1 MARKNYTEEQKA
13 EILKKAEETSIAE
26 ASKEYGVAWKTIK
39 VWQTSAE
46 KTARSSV
53 RKGKVAEKKETAAK
67 KKAEKRETAEEK
79 DTNNAETE
87 KTRRK
92 VKDAVTAVAEK
103 VDNAKLADQMAVGR
117 VKAKRERKATD
128 KATAKADK
136 AAVKAADK
144 EEKAA
149 KKPAAKRMARKKNI
163 LFQSVSGN
171 AVTAEQ
177 IALKV
182 PKEAVDVY
190 VKLEENKI
198 YWVGKNGKKG
208 SIDIW

>member
-1 MARKNYTEEQKA
+1 MARKNYTDEQKA
-13 EILKKAEETSIAE
+13 EILKKAEETSVSE
-26 ASKEYGVAWKTIK
+26 ASKEYGVARKTISEWK
-39 VWQTSAE
+39 SSAE
-46 KTARSSV
+46 NTKKTHT
-53 RKGKVAEKKETAAK
+53 G
-67 KKAEKRETAEEK
+67 
-79 DTNNAETE
+79 
-87 KTRRK
+87 RK

-117 VKAKRERKATD
+117 VKAKHERKSTD

-163 LFQSVSGN
+163 VFQSVSGG

-198 YWVGKNGKKG
+198 YWVGKNGEMG